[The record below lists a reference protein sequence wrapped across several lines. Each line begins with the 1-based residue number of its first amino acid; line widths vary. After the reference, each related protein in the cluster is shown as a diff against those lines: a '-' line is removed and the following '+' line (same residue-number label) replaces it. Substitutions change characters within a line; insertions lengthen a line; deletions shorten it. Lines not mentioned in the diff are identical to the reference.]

1 VTPAPSPDGEGRKD
15 EVPVPY
21 RERVEDLRRV
31 LVAQGSLGLLL
42 IDTSALAQVEH
53 QYGTS
58 AFEKVMAM
66 ARDLVVE
73 LKGHEV
79 RHDDIICLNERGGD
93 AFLVFF
99 SPKRREASLKIADL
113 KAAAERVEAHLNSK
127 LVRLASPYLE
137 GNKPGERLASVR
149 RVTVGFSLIFFNPLV
164 MPERLVT
171 RLVDEAWSCVFVQ
184 RAQRELQS
192 RCDLQEVLLATDKLS
207 TVFQPIVELRT
218 RQVLGYEALSRGPK
232 DRDYHMPLRL
242 FAMAEE
248 ADLVFELDRKCR
260 CRALDEAKAIPARA
274 KLFVNVFP
282 QAMYDPEFHGP
293 ALVRLCQD
301 QGLTPDRVVLEITEK
316 AAIQNYDLFAEALTE
331 LTRLG
336 FSIAVDDVGAGYS
349 GLEKI
354 AHLNPRYLKFD
365 IELIRNIDSSYIRR
379 EMTRALKSFADGIG
393 STIIAEGIER
403 SGELKTL
410 LELGIQ
416 YGQGYLLGRPE
427 QPAQV
432 FQAPA
437 LSSAVA
443 ASI

>member
-1 VTPAPSPDGEGRKD
+1 VTPPASTERDDRRD
-15 EVPVPY
+15 DIPVPY

-66 ARDLVVE
+66 ARELVLE

-79 RHDDIICLNERGGD
+79 RHDDIICLNDRGGD

-99 SPKRREASLKIADL
+99 SPKRREGPLKIADL
-113 KAAAERVEAHLNSK
+113 KMAAERVEGHLNRK
-127 LVRLASPYLE
+127 LVRLASPYL
-137 GNKPGERLASVR
+137 GTLR
-149 RVTVGFSLIFFNPLV
+149 RVTVGFALAFFNPLV

-171 RLVDEAWSCVFVQ
+171 RLVDEAWSCVLVQ

-192 RCDLQEVLLATDKLS
+192 RCDLQEVLLADQLS
-207 TVFQPIVELRT
+207 TVFQPIVDLRS
-218 RQVLGYEALSRGPK
+218 RQVLGYEALSRGPAGSV
-232 DRDYHMPLRL
+232 YQMPLRL

-260 CRALDEAKAIPARA
+260 CRALAAATSIPARA

-282 QAMYDPEFHGP
+282 SAMYDPEFQGA
-293 ALVRLCQD
+293 ALVRLAQD
-301 QGLTPDRVVLEITEK
+301 QGLTPDRVVLEITERS
-316 AAIQNYDLFAEALTE
+316 AIENYDLFAEALAE
-331 LTRLG
+331 LTRFG

-379 EMTRALKSFADGIG
+379 EMTRALKSFADSIG

-403 SGELKTL
+403 DGELRTL

-416 YGQGYLLGRPE
+416 YGQGFLLGRPA
-427 QPAQV
+427 PA

-437 LSSAVA
+437 LASAVA
-443 ASI
+443 AAG

>member
-1 VTPAPSPDGEGRKD
+1 VSTLTSPEGEGGRND
-15 EVPVPY
+15 APVPY
-21 RERVEDLRRV
+21 RERVEDLRHV

-58 AFEKVMAM
+58 AFEKVTAM

-79 RHDDIICLNERGGD
+79 RHDDIICLNDRGGD

-99 SPKRREASLKIADL
+99 SPKRRDGLLKIADL
-113 KAAAERVEAHLNSK
+113 KAAAERVEAHLNRR

-137 GNKPGERLASVR
+137 GSKPGERPSAAR

-184 RAQRELQS
+184 RAQRDLQN
-192 RCDLQEVLLATDKLS
+192 RCDLQQVLLADDLK
-207 TVFQPIVELRT
+207 TVFQPIVDLRS
-218 RQVLGYEALSRGPK
+218 RQVLGYEALARGPK

-242 FAMAEE
+242 FAMAKE

-260 CRALDEAKAIPARA
+260 RLALDSAVSLPPGA
-274 KLFVNVFP
+274 KLFINVFP
-282 QAMYDPEFHGP
+282 MAMYDPEFQGA
-293 ALVRLCQD
+293 ALVRLAEA
-301 QGLTPDRVVLEITEK
+301 QGLTPDRVVLEITEN
-316 AAIQNYDLFAEALTE
+316 AAIENYDLFADALSE
-331 LTRLG
+331 LTRFG

-354 AHLNPRYLKFD
+354 ANLNPRYLKFD

-379 EMTRALKSFADGIG
+379 EMTRALKTFADRIG

-403 SGELKTL
+403 GGELKTL

-416 YGQGYLLGRPE
+416 YGQGYLLGRPD
-427 QPAQV
+427 PA

-437 LSSAVA
+437 LASPVPAAV
-443 ASI
+443 